1 MDLLPA
7 YIELF
12 KKRHYHITKL
22 MVDID
27 KKLKDDIIKY
37 HSNSIILYCD
47 SVVGMMHYKYCR
59 DNNITINYHNINQCY
74 DNLSFDKLNDI
85 HSMLPYHDELRTLN
99 ISNECLFMI
108 HFSKKPHKINK
119 FLYPLPKVPN
129 FNISDFANH
138 IINIEDC
145 KRTYVSGANRLTHK
159 TKITR
164 TFTYQANHHYNIKKF
179 FKYYVKNHK
188 LYQKLIITSMSAN
201 TNMNI
206 DKYLMILI
214 LIKNTGMEIDSF
226 TTWKIFNTK
235 YYDGYYNPAK
245 NMKLIYWYFNIGQGK
260 AQLGNKLKQIFL

>member
-12 KKRHYHITKL
+12 KKRHYNITKL

-47 SVVGMMHYKYCR
+47 SAVGMMHYKYCR
-59 DNNITINYHNINQCY
+59 DNNITINYRNINQCY
-74 DNLSFDKLNDI
+74 DNLAFDKLNDI

-99 ISNECLFMI
+99 ISNECLFQI

-138 IINIEDC
+138 IINIADC
-145 KRTYVSGANRLTHK
+145 KRTYVSGANRLTHE
-159 TKITR
+159 TKITH

-226 TTWKIFNTK
+226 TTWKIFNTN
-235 YYDGYYNPAK
+235 YYGGYYNPAK
-245 NMKLIYWYFNIGQGK
+245 NMKLICWHFNIGQGK

>member
-59 DNNITINYHNINQCY
+59 DNNITINYHNINICY

-99 ISNECLFMI
+99 ISNDCLFMI

-119 FLYPLPKVPN
+119 FLYPLPKVPD
-129 FNISDFANH
+129 FKISDFANH
-138 IINIEDC
+138 IINIADY
-145 KRTYVSGANRLTHK
+145 KRS
-159 TKITR
+159 
-164 TFTYQANHHYNIKKF
+164 YQANHHYNIKKF
-179 FKYYVKNHK
+179 FQYYVKNNDLYPFSFAK
-188 LYQKLIITSMSAN
+188 LYNQFIV
-201 TNMNI
+201 
-206 DKYLMILI
+206 
-214 LIKNTGMEIDSF
+214 SF
-226 TTWKIFNTK
+226 I
-235 YYDGYYNPAK
+235 
-245 NMKLIYWYFNIGQGK
+245 
-260 AQLGNKLKQIFL
+260 

>member
-12 KKRHYHITKL
+12 KKRHYNITKL

-47 SVVGMMHYKYCR
+47 SAVGMMHYKYCR
-59 DNNITINYHNINQCY
+59 DNNITINYRNINQCY

-99 ISNECLFMI
+99 ISDECLFQI

-138 IINIEDC
+138 IINIADC
-145 KRTYVSGANRLTHK
+145 KKL
-159 TKITR
+159 
-164 TFTYQANHHYNIKKF
+164 YQANHHYNIKNF
-179 FKYYVKNHK
+179 FQYYVKNHK

-206 DKYLMILI
+206 DKSLMILI
-214 LIKNTGMEIDSF
+214 FIKNTGMEINSF
-226 TTWKIFNTK
+226 TTWKIFNTN
-235 YYDGYYNPAK
+235 YYGGYYNPAK
-245 NMKLIYWYFNIGQGK
+245 NMKLICWHFNIGQGN
-260 AQLGNKLKQIFL
+260 AQLGNRLKQIFL